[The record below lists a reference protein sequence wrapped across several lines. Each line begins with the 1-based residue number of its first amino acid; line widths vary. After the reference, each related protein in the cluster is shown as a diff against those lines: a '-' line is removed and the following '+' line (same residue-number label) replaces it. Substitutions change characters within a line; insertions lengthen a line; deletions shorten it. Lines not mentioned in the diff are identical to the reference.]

1 LEIKQI
7 NRLLLDGV
15 NIIREEKIW
24 DIYTHMIV
32 FMNKDNYVSFEELLE
47 KNNQQEDNNKE
58 KISDEKLIEM
68 AEKIRIKHQ
77 GGVK

>member
-1 LEIKQI
+1 
-7 NRLLLDGV
+7 
-15 NIIREEKIW
+15 
-24 DIYTHMIV
+24 MIV